1 MKLNPEHIEEVL
13 KLINQGPYFRLLN
26 IDILSLEEG
35 RCIVEADIE
44 RKHMN
49 CFGGMHGGVYE
60 SIMDTAAYWAL
71 YAEMPENA
79 GFITL
84 DQNAN
89 LTHAVQEG
97 THAHCEGRVVKRGSS
112 ICICEA
118 EMTDEKGRLLGLST
132 SLHPAC
138 SPLAPRSTRSIL
150 RTSFRRHFLKNPI
163 SMLE

>member
-35 RCIVEADIE
+35 RCIVDADID

-49 CFGGMHGGVYE
+49 CFGGMHGGAYE

-71 YAEMPENA
+71 YAEMPEDA

-89 LTHAVQEG
+89 LPRAVQEG
-97 THAHCEGRVVKRGSS
+97 THVHCEGRVVKRGGS

-132 SLHPAC
+132 SKIFV
-138 SPLAPRSTRSIL
+138 APSL
-150 RTSFRRHFLKNPI
+150 QPI
-163 SMLE
+163 SAAIDALDPTHKLPPKFLEESC

>member
-26 IDILSLEEG
+26 IDILSLEKG

-71 YAEMPENA
+71 YAKCPKTP

-89 LTHAVQEG
+89 LTRSLCRKAPCSLRR
-97 THAHCEGRVVKRGSS
+97 TRGETRGFV
-112 ICICEA
+112 CICEA

-132 SLHPAC
+132 SKIFV
-138 SPLAPRSTRSIL
+138 APSL
-150 RTSFRRHFLKNPI
+150 QPI
-163 SMLE
+163 SAAIDALDPTHKLPPKFLEESC

>member
-1 MKLNPEHIEEVL
+1 MKLNPEHIAEVIE
-13 KLINQGPYFRLLN
+13 LINQGPYFQLLN
-26 IDILSLEEG
+26 IDIQVLEPG
-35 RCIVEADIE
+35 HCHVEANIE

-71 YAEMPENA
+71 YAEMPEDA

-89 LTHAVQEG
+89 LVRAVQED
-97 THAHCEGRVVKRGSS
+97 THVRCEGRVVKRGGS

-118 EMTDEKGRLLGLST
+118 EMFDDQDRLLGIAT
-132 SLHPAC
+132 SKIFV
-138 SPLAPRSTRSIL
+138 SPSLQ
-150 RTSFRRHFLKNPI
+150 PI
-163 SMLE
+163 SAAIDSLDPTRKLPPKFLPES

>member
-79 GFITL
+79 G
-84 DQNAN
+84 
-89 LTHAVQEG
+89 
-97 THAHCEGRVVKRGSS
+97 SS
-112 ICICEA
+112 
-118 EMTDEKGRLLGLST
+118 
-132 SLHPAC
+132 
-138 SPLAPRSTRSIL
+138 RSTRM
-150 RTSFRRHFLKNPI
+150 RTSHAPCRKARMSTAKDVW
-163 SMLE
+163 

>member
-1 MKLNPEHIEEVL
+1 MKLNPAHIEEVL
-13 KLINQGPYFRLLN
+13 ELINQGPYFRLLN
-26 IDILSLEEG
+26 IDIKVLDEG
-35 RCIVEADIE
+35 LCVCEADIE

-71 YAEMPENA
+71 YAEMSEDA

-89 LTHAVQEG
+89 LARAVQEG
-97 THAHCEGRVVKRGSS
+97 TRVRCEGRVVKRGGS

-118 EMTDEKGRLLGLST
+118 KMFDEKDRLLGMAT
-132 SLHPAC
+132 SKMFV
-138 SPLAPRSTRSIL
+138 SPTLQ
-150 RTSFRRHFLKNPI
+150 PI
-163 SMLE
+163 SAAIDDLDPSRKLPPKFID

>member
-60 SIMDTAAYWAL
+60 SIWTPQPIGHS
-71 YAEMPENA
+71 MPKCPRTPA
-79 GFITL
+79 
-84 DQNAN
+84 
-89 LTHAVQEG
+89 
-97 THAHCEGRVVKRGSS
+97 SS
-112 ICICEA
+112 
-118 EMTDEKGRLLGLST
+118 
-132 SLHPAC
+132 
-138 SPLAPRSTRSIL
+138 RSTRM
-150 RTSFRRHFLKNPI
+150 RTSHAPCRKARMSTAKDVW
-163 SMLE
+163 

>member
-1 MKLNPEHIEEVL
+1 MKLNPAHIEEVL
-13 KLINQGPYFRLLN
+13 ELINQGPYFQLLN
-26 IDILSLEEG
+26 IDIQTLEEG
-35 RCIVEADIE
+35 RCHIEANIE

-71 YAEMPENA
+71 YAEMPEEA

-89 LTHAVQEG
+89 LTRAVQEG
-97 THAHCEGRVVKRGSS
+97 TKVRCEGTVVKRGGS

-118 EMTDEKGRLLGLST
+118 KMFDEKDRLLGTST
-132 SLHPAC
+132 SKIFV
-138 SPLAPRSTRSIL
+138 APSL
-150 RTSFRRHFLKNPI
+150 QPI
-163 SMLE
+163 SAAIDALDPSRKLPPKFIDE

>member
-26 IDILSLEEG
+26 IDILSLEKG

-71 YAEMPENA
+71 YAEMPEDA

-89 LTHAVQEG
+89 LTRAVQEG
-97 THAHCEGRVVKRGSS
+97 THVHCEGRVVKRGGF
-112 ICICEA
+112 
-118 EMTDEKGRLLGLST
+118 D
-132 SLHPAC
+132 LHLR
-138 SPLAPRSTRSIL
+138 SRDDRREGTLAGAFHVEDIRCTQL
-150 RTSFRRHFLKNPI
+150 AAH
-163 SMLE
+163 

>member
-60 SIMDTAAYWAL
+60 SIMDTAAYIGRS
-71 YAEMPENA
+71 MPKCPK
-79 GFITL
+79 TL
-84 DQNAN
+84 DSSR
-89 LTHAVQEG
+89 LT
-97 THAHCEGRVVKRGSS
+97 R
-112 ICICEA
+112 
-118 EMTDEKGRLLGLST
+118 M
-132 SLHPAC
+132 
-138 SPLAPRSTRSIL
+138 
-150 RTSFRRHFLKNPI
+150 RTSRALCRKAPMFTAKDA
-163 SMLE
+163 

>member
-1 MKLNPEHIEEVL
+1 MKLNPAHIDEVL
-13 KLINQGPYFRLLN
+13 ELINQGPYFRLLG
-26 IDILSLEEG
+26 IGIKALEEG
-35 RCIVEADIE
+35 RCLVEVDIE

-71 YAEMPENA
+71 YAEMPEDA

-89 LTHAVQEG
+89 LTRAVQEG
-97 THAHCEGRVVKRGSS
+97 THVHCEGRVVKRGGS

-118 EMTDEKGRLLGLST
+118 KMFDEKDRLLGMST
-132 SLHPAC
+132 SKMFI
-138 SPLAPRSTRSIL
+138 SPNLQ
-150 RTSFRRHFLKNPI
+150 PI
-163 SMLE
+163 SAAIDDLDPSRKLPVKFIEE

>member
-1 MKLNPEHIEEVL
+1 MKLNPAHIEEVL
-13 KLINQGPYFRLLN
+13 ELINQGPYFRLLN
-26 IDILSLEEG
+26 IDIKVLDEG
-35 RCIVEADIE
+35 LCVCEADIE

-71 YAEMPENA
+71 YAEMPEDA

-89 LTHAVQEG
+89 LARAVQEG
-97 THAHCEGRVVKRGSS
+97 TRVRCEGRVVKRGGS

-118 EMTDEKGRLLGLST
+118 KMFDEKDRLLGMAT
-132 SLHPAC
+132 SKMFV
-138 SPLAPRSTRSIL
+138 SPTLQ
-150 RTSFRRHFLKNPI
+150 PI
-163 SMLE
+163 SAAIDDLDPSRKLPPKFID

>member
-60 SIMDTAAYWAL
+60 STLCRNARERRLHHAR
-71 YAEMPENA
+71 PECEPHTRRA
-79 GFITL
+79 GRHACPLRRTCGETREL
-84 DQNAN
+84 D
-89 LTHAVQEG
+89 LHLRSRDDRREG
-97 THAHCEGRVVKRGSS
+97 TLAGAFHFEDIRCTQLAAH
-112 ICICEA
+112 
-118 EMTDEKGRLLGLST
+118 
-132 SLHPAC
+132 
-138 SPLAPRSTRSIL
+138 
-150 RTSFRRHFLKNPI
+150 
-163 SMLE
+163 

>member
-26 IDILSLEEG
+26 IDILSLEKG

-71 YAEMPENA
+71 YAEMPEDA

-89 LTHAVQEG
+89 LTRAVQEG
-97 THAHCEGRVVKRGSS
+97 THVHCEGRVVKRGGS

-118 EMTDEKGRLLGLST
+118 EMTDEKGRLLGFST
-132 SLHPAC
+132 AKIFVAPSLQ
-138 SPLAPRSTRSIL
+138 
-150 RTSFRRHFLKNPI
+150 PI
-163 SMLE
+163 SAAIDALDPTHKLPPKFRQ